1 MAKGKSICV
10 YGAKGGIG
18 KTTFILNLA
27 GTLSNLNK
35 RVLIIDLDLSNG
47 AIACSLNANLTKTI
61 YNFCDDYNNN
71 RFDDIE
77 DYFIKYNENI
87 SFIAATKDP
96 RQANKIDTK
105 YIDILIDKCNYL
117 FDVILVDTTN
127 SLDQINVFAFDK
139 CDYVYFMTSNDPISL
154 KNLKNILNIFD
165 DNYRNYY
172 EIFVGS
178 FYDSDGDGMGD
189 LKGVEEKLDY
199 ISDLGCNGIWLMPIM
214 PSPTYHKYDTTDYE
228 AVDEAYGTAPLSSG
242 TTQILVGPENVAK
255 ELKDSS
261 VVITKFDIV
270 LRRTYSIAFNLII
283 C

>member
-87 SFIAATKDP
+87 SFIAAPNSIKNNIKDGVSYKP
-96 RQANKIDTK
+96 LTDYLN
-105 YIDILIDKCNYL
+105 DI
-117 FDVILVDTTN
+117 
-127 SLDQINVFAFDK
+127 INVF
-139 CDYVYFMTSNDPISL
+139 
-154 KNLKNILNIFD
+154 
-165 DNYRNYY
+165 
-172 EIFVGS
+172 S
-178 FYDSDGDGMGD
+178 F
-189 LKGVEEKLDY
+189 
-199 ISDLGCNGIWLMPIM
+199 
-214 PSPTYHKYDTTDYE
+214 
-228 AVDEAYGTAPLSSG
+228 A
-242 TTQILVGPENVAK
+242 
-255 ELKDSS
+255 
-261 VVITKFDIV
+261 
-270 LRRTYSIAFNLII
+270 
-283 C
+283 

>member
-87 SFIAATKDP
+87 SLYPDSVAKLLICPEISENTI
-96 RQANKIDTK
+96 QTNKA
-105 YIDILIDKCNYL
+105 YSSCR
-117 FDVILVDTTN
+117 FEAWQVIRRK
-127 SLDQINVFAFDK
+127 S
-139 CDYVYFMTSNDPISL
+139 
-154 KNLKNILNIFD
+154 
-165 DNYRNYY
+165 
-172 EIFVGS
+172 
-178 FYDSDGDGMGD
+178 
-189 LKGVEEKLDY
+189 
-199 ISDLGCNGIWLMPIM
+199 
-214 PSPTYHKYDTTDYE
+214 
-228 AVDEAYGTAPLSSG
+228 GTA
-242 TTQILVGPENVAK
+242 I
-255 ELKDSS
+255 
-261 VVITKFDIV
+261 
-270 LRRTYSIAFNLII
+270 
-283 C
+283 

>member
-47 AIACSLNANLTKTI
+47 AIACSLNTNLTKTI

-87 SFIAATKDP
+87 SFIAAPKDP

-117 FDVILVDTTN
+117 FDVILVDTTH

-165 DNYRNYY
+165 DNGIKKYKLILNNSVNPDKDY
-172 EIFVGS
+172 FS
-178 FYDSDGDGMGD
+178 LYDIKNILDIDIDYIISKDFHIKNMDSLTLDGDIITI
-189 LKGVEEKLDY
+189 KNSNFKDY
-199 ISDLGCNGIWLMPIM
+199 KVFKTIAS
-214 PSPTYHKYDTTDYE
+214 
-228 AVDEAYGTAPLSSG
+228 
-242 TTQILVGPENVAK
+242 
-255 ELKDSS
+255 
-261 VVITKFDIV
+261 DIV
-270 LRRTYSIAFNLII
+270 GGNYE
-283 C
+283 